1 MGNKKKY
8 YDLLKNIFALGFGLV
23 GAKGVQFLLL
33 PYFTN
38 VLTTGQY
45 GVIDLVVTFV
55 GLMVPIVTLELS
67 DSVLRFGLSEETNK
81 TDLIQCSTIILAFAA
96 LLSIILSPLLY
107 FYKSIRE
114 YSPYVVLMIVLQSIR
129 VNSSLYVKS
138 QNRVSVYSMDS
149 ALTAFVTAILDI
161 YFISILKIGLQGYF
175 LAELIGTCVSI
186 TFLFFVGGIYRNFK
200 LNQPLDKVLLKR
212 MLSYSIP
219 LMFNA
224 ISWWIASFS
233 DRAMLN
239 LFFSESEVGIYSV
252 AAKIPAIITTLL
264 SVFTQA
270 WIMSAVREYEK
281 ERNPIFF
288 ERVYKIYSAF
298 LFLSVAA
305 LSLVIRPIMK
315 IYVGQDFF
323 KAWYYIPLLLFGT
336 VFLGI
341 SNYYGAIYAAAK
353 ANLLEIKS
361 TIICAVSNIIMNLI
375 FIPHYS
381 ILGAVYATALSYVIV
396 VIVRILDTRKLMH
409 LKIGILDLAMSSA
422 LLLALVWFVMQGNVS
437 ISVLLFIMLLAW
449 KVGYYFYEY
458 RCV

>member
-1 MGNKKKY
+1 
-8 YDLLKNIFALGFGLV
+8 
-23 GAKGVQFLLL
+23 
-33 PYFTN
+33 
-38 VLTTGQY
+38 
-45 GVIDLVVTFV
+45 
-55 GLMVPIVTLELS
+55 
-67 DSVLRFGLSEETNK
+67 
-81 TDLIQCSTIILAFAA
+81 
-96 LLSIILSPLLY
+96 
-107 FYKSIRE
+107 
-114 YSPYVVLMIVLQSIR
+114 
-129 VNSSLYVKS
+129 
-138 QNRVSVYSMDS
+138 MDS

-200 LNQPLDKVLLKR
+200 LNQPLDKALLKR

-396 VIVRILDTRKLMH
+396 VIVRIIDTKKLMYFNN
-409 LKIGILDLAMSSA
+409 SA
-422 LLLALVWFVMQGNVS
+422 RELIINC
-437 ISVLLFIMLLAW
+437 ILLFALINYVMKDKINISFIIFIILVLWIAFN
-449 KVGYYFYEY
+449 YFYEKKK
-458 RCV
+458 R

>member
-96 LLSIILSPLLY
+96 LLTIILSPLLY

-114 YSPYVVLMIVLQSIR
+114 YSPYVVLMVVLQSIR

-186 TFLFFVGGIYRNFK
+186 TF
-200 LNQPLDKVLLKR
+200 
-212 MLSYSIP
+212 YS
-219 LMFNA
+219 L
-224 ISWWIASFS
+224 W
-233 DRAMLN
+233 
-239 LFFSESEVGIYSV
+239 EVY
-252 AAKIPAIITTLL
+252 TET
-264 SVFTQA
+264 
-270 WIMSAVREYEK
+270 
-281 ERNPIFF
+281 
-288 ERVYKIYSAF
+288 
-298 LFLSVAA
+298 
-305 LSLVIRPIMK
+305 
-315 IYVGQDFF
+315 
-323 KAWYYIPLLLFGT
+323 
-336 VFLGI
+336 
-341 SNYYGAIYAAAK
+341 
-353 ANLLEIKS
+353 
-361 TIICAVSNIIMNLI
+361 
-375 FIPHYS
+375 
-381 ILGAVYATALSYVIV
+381 
-396 VIVRILDTRKLMH
+396 
-409 LKIGILDLAMSSA
+409 SS
-422 LLLALVWFVMQGNVS
+422 
-437 ISVLLFIMLLAW
+437 
-449 KVGYYFYEY
+449 
-458 RCV
+458 